1 MSLPSPLPLLSGV
14 VTVCSCWS
22 PVDSITHFSFIDLL
36 VLAAV
41 ALLLVVTGG
50 IAYLTFAEWRD
61 RRRLDQDKR
70 DRQGQQRR

>member
-1 MSLPSPLPLLSGV
+1 M
-14 VTVCSCWS
+14 
-22 PVDSITHFSFIDLL
+22 DSITHFSFIDLL